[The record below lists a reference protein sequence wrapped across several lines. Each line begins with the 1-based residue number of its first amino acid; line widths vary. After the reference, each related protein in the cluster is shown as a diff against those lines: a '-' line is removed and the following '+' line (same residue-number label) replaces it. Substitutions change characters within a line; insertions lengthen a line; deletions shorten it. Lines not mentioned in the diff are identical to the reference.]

1 MKIAA
6 STKTVLSVLLAAGLL
21 GAGIPGAHGTGKD
34 PRGLSYSVDGGEFR
48 ATPEAL
54 FGGEIQL
61 VPGDRLSG
69 DLAIRNDRP
78 HPIEVTVK
86 PVVSAPAA
94 GLKFGVAGN
103 PTVRLE
109 PREHANF
116 ALEAR
121 LPASAG
127 NSSQD
132 RARALSLAISA
143 IEVTSGISQEPEL
156 PDSPQSP
163 DRPEPPDANGEHP
176 PDELGSTGFSGWAA
190 PLALGMAA
198 SGAALYLR
206 SKRHVAQTST
216 PQGGSQ

>member
-6 STKTVLSVLLAAGLL
+6 STKTVLSVLLAVGLL

-34 PRGLSYSVDGGEFR
+34 PCGLSYSVDGGEFR
-48 ATPEAL
+48 ATPEEL

-61 VPGDRLSG
+61 VPGDRLSA

-78 HPIEVTVK
+78 HPIDVTVK
-86 PVVSAPAA
+86 PVVPAPADV
-94 GLKFGVAGN
+94 LKFGVAGN

-121 LPASAG
+121 LPTSAG

-143 IEVTSGISQEPEL
+143 IEVTSGISQEPEF

-176 PDELGSTGFSGWAA
+176 PDELGSTGFSGWAV

-198 SGAALYLR
+198 AGAALYLR
-206 SKRHVAQTST
+206 SKRHLAQAST
-216 PQGGSQ
+216 PQGESQ